1 MLMRNMLSSCS
12 WIFLQH
18 PYQAVV
24 WLQSTTVTK
33 SRKRYRNRPWHL
45 WKKFVTAA
53 FRHVLSFEILLGWD
67 VLLFFGIY
75 LFFNKE
81 KMGHWIR
88 TLRYEGAT
96 QKAWQHCKQLREI
109 GGPGLHLFK
118 TSFEPLSNLKAV
130 PGWMFW
136 PREFVFLSVQRSG
149 FNSLT
154 LFRDS
159 LISKVPKNKVT
170 KFATTTSSRGQ
181 VLTEASNPASGLSNK
196 DQLIF

>member
-1 MLMRNMLSSCS
+1 MFCHLKSCQGGMFYYS
-12 WIFLQH
+12 
-18 PYQAVV
+18 
-24 WLQSTTVTK
+24 
-33 SRKRYRNRPWHL
+33 
-45 WKKFVTAA
+45 
-53 FRHVLSFEILLGWD
+53 LG
-67 VLLFFGIY
+67 FIY
-75 LFFNKE
+75 FFNKE

-136 PREFVFLSVQRSG
+136 PREFVFLSVQWSG